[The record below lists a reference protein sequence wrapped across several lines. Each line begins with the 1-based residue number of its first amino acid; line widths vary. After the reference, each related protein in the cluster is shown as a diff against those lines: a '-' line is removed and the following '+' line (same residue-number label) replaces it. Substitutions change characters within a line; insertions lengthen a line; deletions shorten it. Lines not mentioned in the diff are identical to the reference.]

1 MELKLKENINTN
13 SFVFKKRVIEE
24 TLSLLGDRN
33 NYIENDVEF
42 MSMISFVNNLVE
54 DNIIIDVLGDNNIE
68 QNIKEIVEP
77 IFITQ
82 VMENEENYK
91 IFSDIVRQTIM
102 YLERE
107 VLNNRHMSSIVHKLG
122 ELFADYTL
130 EDLQKLI
137 SFVGEALIKESVAPI
152 VQKQRVIQKVE
163 KTETENKKLEELI
176 KQFQKES
183 DTK

>member
-1 MELKLKENINTN
+1 MELKLKENVNTN

-42 MSMISFVNNLVE
+42 MTMISFVNNLVE

-68 QNIKEIVEP
+68 QNINEIVEP

-82 VMENEENYK
+82 VIESETNYK
-91 IFSDIVRQTIM
+91 VFSDIVRQVVM

-107 VLNNRHMSSIVHKLG
+107 VLNNRNLSSIVHKIG
-122 ELFADYTL
+122 GLFAEYTL
-130 EDLQKLI
+130 EDLQKLV
-137 SFVGEALIKESVAPI
+137 SFIGEALIKESVAPI
-152 VQKQRVIQKVE
+152 IQKPKMTQKIE
-163 KTETENKKLEELI
+163 KTEIENKKIEELI
-176 KQFQKES
+176 KQFQKEN